1 MTLTRRVFAQGSA
14 ALAAAA
20 ILPGPAAAG
29 EPVRVRRSIGDLIRE
44 QSPLLESYR
53 RGVGEMMKRDLT
65 DKTSWWFQ
73 ANIHDLPD
81 EELAKLKSLERYWR
95 QCPHKNYFFLS
106 WHRAYIYFFE
116 RIVRKASGDADFT
129 LPYWSYDD
137 PQQAALPAAFAPD
150 ADEIGSTPANPPL
163 SRRNPLA
170 RAIRLEYVDRRW
182 IGLSAIAT
190 EMSAVLALDRF
201 TTDDPLEAQ
210 TAFGG
215 VRSSGLL
222 DGKVTGGIE
231 AAPHNRVHQTIGL
244 EGDLGSPATAARDPI
259 FWPHHAN
266 IDRLWV
272 RWTNP
277 ARGRIPPIDDEV
289 WMKTRFNFVDEDGKD
304 RVMTGE
310 EVLDTQFQLGYR
322 YDDDPL
328 RPSRLNMNAPM
339 AAAPGTVPPIKA
351 IARMR
356 PAEPVVLARGS
367 AVTLAARESRIVLAA
382 VSRQAK
388 PSAAIGA
395 GAPERLRVVLKD
407 VVAGDRTPPYD
418 VFLLLEGQSPLAA
431 GTSAVRIGGLDLF
444 GGAGGGK
451 HAHHGGETHDR
462 GETLAFEAS
471 DAVAQLSRARGFDMR
486 KLRVSIVRRG
496 FANANGGEFVPP
508 DANPPRIGAVELL
521 QS

>member
-1 MTLTRRVFAQGSA
+1 MRLTRRGFAQGSA
-14 ALAAAA
+14 AVAAAA
-20 ILPGPAAAG
+20 ILPRGSAG
-29 EPVRVRRSIGDLIRE
+29 REAIRVRRSVGDLIRE
-44 QSPLLESYR
+44 QSPLVESYR
-53 RGVGEMMKRDLT
+53 RGVDAMMKRDVV

-81 EELAKLKSLERYWR
+81 EELAKLRSLERYWR

-106 WHRAYIYFFE
+106 WHRAYLYFFE

-129 LPYWSYDD
+129 LPYWPYDD
-137 PQQAALPAAFAPD
+137 PLQASLPAAFAPD
-150 ADEIGSTPANPPL
+150 ADEIGSSPANPPL

-182 IGLSAIAT
+182 IGLTAVAT
-190 EMSAVLALDRF
+190 EMNAVLALDRF
-201 TTDDPLEAQ
+201 TADDKLDAQ

-215 VRSSGLL
+215 VRSSALL
-222 DGKVTGGIE
+222 DGQATGGIE
-231 AAPHNRVHQTIGL
+231 GSPHNRVHQTMGI

-259 FWPHHAN
+259 FWLHHAN

-272 RWTNP
+272 RWTDP
-277 ARGRIPPIDDEV
+277 ARGRLPPVDDDV

-304 RVMTGE
+304 RVLTGE

-328 RPSRLNMNAPM
+328 RPSRLQMSPSVAL
-339 AAAPGTVPPIKA
+339 APGSQPTSAQPTMKG

-356 PAEPVVLARGS
+356 PSDPVVLARGG
-367 AVTLAARESRIVLAA
+367 AVTLAARESNVTLAA
-382 VSRQAK
+382 VSRQGSS
-388 PSAAIGA
+388 SAAIIA
-395 GAPERLRVVLKD
+395 GASARLRVVLKD

-418 VFLLLEGQSPLAA
+418 VFLSLAGHSPLEA
-431 GTSAVRIGGLDLF
+431 GTTAVRVGGLDLF

-451 HAHHGGETHDR
+451 HAHHGG
-462 GETLAFEAS
+462 GESLAFEAS
-471 DAVAQLSRARGFDMR
+471 AAVAQLSRARGFDM
-486 KLRVSIVRRG
+486 KNLRVSIVRRG
-496 FANANGGEFVPP
+496 YATANGGEFVPP
-508 DANPPRIGAVELL
+508 DADPPRIGAIELL